1 MRNKIVLS
9 LFGIVALCGIAIAD
23 LDPYAD
29 YDLSDAVWSVS
40 TIRVDANMGDAYLE
54 GIKNTWAAG
63 NEIALKLGQ
72 IESYSIFRSNLP
84 DSGDFNLLLIVK
96 YANTSDMAPNKAR
109 YEAPTH
115 PIWRPTKHVTRLSWL
130 SGVRK
135 RRMRA
140 PSTPRK
146 TIRVCALSLVNT

>member
-1 MRNKIVLS
+1 MRNKIALS
-9 LFGIVALCGIAIAD
+9 LFGIVALCGIAFAD

-72 IESYSIFRSNLP
+72 IESYSIFRSDLP
-84 DSGDFNLLLIVK
+84 ESGDFNLLLIVK
-96 YANTSDMAPNKAR
+96 FANVSDMAPNKAR
-109 YEAPTH
+109 YEAFMAEWGKEKADASTEYAQKNYP
-115 PIWRPTKHVTRLSWL
+115 
-130 SGVRK
+130 G
-135 RRMRA
+135 MR
-140 PSTPRK
+140 
-146 TIRVCALSLVNT
+146 TITGEYVMREITLK